1 VEGERY
7 GLPETSVNLGWLMN
21 NGGNGSVSPDRRSV
35 DGDVSARAARTWWD
49 ANAAEYL
56 AEHGRFLASE
66 LIWGPEGVSERDLA
80 LLAPYDGAIGLE
92 IGAGA
97 AQGAAYLA
105 SLGAQVI
112 ATDLSFQMLRGATHD
127 LLVQADARALPFADG
142 TFDFAFSAYGALP
155 FLPDAG
161 RVLAEWARVIRPGG
175 RLVFSVT
182 HPIRW
187 AFPDS
192 PNEDG
197 LTATGSY
204 FDRRAY
210 VEVDGQGV
218 VAYTEHHRTMG
229 DWIDA
234 ISVAGFQLV
243 RLIEPEWK
251 ATNTEVWGG
260 WSPLRGGH
268 LPGTAIF
275 VCMDAE

>member
-1 VEGERY
+1 V
-7 GLPETSVNLGWLMN
+7 S
-21 NGGNGSVSPDRRSV
+21 NGSLGTLGPDRRPV
-35 DGDVSARAARTWWD
+35 DGDVSARAAMTWWD

-56 AEHGRFLASE
+56 AEHGKFLASE

-80 LLAPYDGAIGLE
+80 LLAPYESAIALE
-92 IGAGA
+92 IGSGA

-105 SLGAQVI
+105 SLGAQVVAI
-112 ATDLSFQMLRGATHD
+112 DISFEMLAGGVHD
-127 LLVQADARALPFADG
+127 LLVQADARSLPFTDR

-161 RVLAEWARVIRPGG
+161 LVLSEWARVIKTGG

-210 VEVDGQGV
+210 VEVDERGV
-218 VAYTEHHRTMG
+218 VAYTEHHRTVG
-229 DWIDA
+229 DWIEA
-234 ISVAGFQLV
+234 ITVASLQLV

-251 ATNTEVWGG
+251 PSNTEVWGG

-275 VCMDAE
+275 VCQRTD